1 MAKVDFSQ
9 PTGNE
14 SDEDDD
20 EKEEEAGGQRRTV
33 EEDVRFESYKPSKL
47 KVEGMLPHPS
57 DAVENGTL
65 ATVAPPDVTYKLNIA
80 EDMPHVISEGRLSD
94 LQLEFVTYACQRH
107 EQRLASGS
115 RRGFFL
121 GDGAGMG
128 KGRQLAGLI
137 LENILAGRTKH
148 IWVTTN
154 IDLKEDA
161 QRDLRDVGA
170 TIAADLEADDESPRA
185 RRRAND
191 DDKAVVDVFALPHS
205 SGTKLDREG
214 VLVTTYSC
222 LSSKGGKGGSR
233 LQQVVDW
240 CGEDYDGC
248 LLFDESHCAKNLIAD
263 LPGTETAAAQAVDAI
278 QHMLPN
284 ARVVYCSA
292 TAASEPR
299 HYAYMSRLGLWGP
312 GSPFPTS
319 AAADESNKSA
329 IRNFIKTCQSRGV
342 GAMELCALHLKRE
355 GALLART
362 LSYAGAEFSV
372 VEATL
377 TPEQIETYDRAAQ
390 LWQILF
396 TRVEARLATMAMRI
410 EAAAAAGDSDEF
422 ARLTEV
428 YKDARKNY
436 HSQLWSGHLRFFRS
450 LITGFKVPKLVEVA
464 KQALAEDKCVVI
476 GLQSTGEAHA
486 KRMKLKKE
494 AAAAAAASLAADGA
508 SSSPSAS
515 STPSGEEEP
524 AHEDMLSAPQETLKY
539 VVNHIWGPELAA
551 AEQRR
556 REAEEKAARAEA
568 RARAEAEAAQEA
580 AARPHVDDGLSDSD
594 EDMEDTAALLA
605 KKRPLGDKNSSPS
618 KGRRS
623 DAKPDVWGFDES
635 QEDSQDVEEI
645 DEEDGGA
652 AAVMDVE
659 DETEWMQAFLEQVD
673 GLKLPGNALDMLI
686 DDLGG
691 FDAVAEMSGRS
702 ERLVRNYKG
711 EFYTQKRTENGL
723 SMHEQNLHEREEFQ
737 RGEKLIAIISDA
749 ASSGISL
756 HAEQH
761 ARVKNRRRR
770 VHITLELPWSADK
783 TLQQMGRSHRAN
795 QASAPEYK
803 LLVSP
808 LGGERRFCAAVVKR
822 LQSLGAL
829 TQGDRRAT
837 GVSKSWAC
845 FDVDTRE
852 GTSAILDLYHHS
864 NWMMKEL
871 LQIQGANKERPLV
884 TPPPLPASEREA
896 LARVALESGGA
907 DFMRAPR
914 DWDSKLCGGGVD
926 AVAAKIHM
934 LHGAPLWLS
943 LVGIAVEEY
952 ETAGK
957 YPQGVVPKFLNRI
970 LGLEVARQQ
979 WLFDY
984 FARYLEKIIKGAI
997 RDGTYARGI
1006 QTIGGRSVEFERPPR
1021 VLQAPTPSSYPIE
1034 LHTVVA
1040 DVGMDFETAK
1050 RKLEETRSAGKDTA
1064 IDIDGDGGD
1073 DEGGSTALVPRRDSD
1088 GEGWI
1093 NTRVTNVSRGN
1104 NRGFVSPAATGE
1116 RFGDRDG
1123 FRMLQSR
1130 SGESEGV
1137 CLIIESGESSMR
1149 GLSVKTDRFQVYQPG
1164 DVQDVW
1170 YWSRLKRSE
1179 PLDDSRAKRFWDAGF
1194 RNRSKDQRNYV
1205 LTGPVLHVVPSL
1217 IKAQVQCMVRNSV
1230 RLEVAR
1236 ADERDET
1243 GKRSGATILGV
1254 LLDYDH
1260 AKDIVQAIEEEAT
1273 EAADDDD
1280 KRAERLQE
1288 EIQRRQEDK
1297 EDRIKRARSAAAKER
1312 AAGKAPKKR
1321 RK

>member
-1 MAKVDFSQ
+1 MSERVGHELKI
-9 PTGNE
+9 
-14 SDEDDD
+14 
-20 EKEEEAGGQRRTV
+20 QRDLR
-33 EEDVRFESYKPSKL
+33 
-47 KVEGMLPHPS
+47 M
-57 DAVENGTL
+57 L
-65 ATVAPPDVTYKLNIA
+65 ATVLRDQLSMEPGTLEVARHCDPKCSRDVPT
-80 EDMPHVISEGRLSD
+80 
-94 LQLEFVTYACQRH
+94 
-107 EQRLASGS
+107 
-115 RRGFFL
+115 
-121 GDGAGMG
+121 
-128 KGRQLAGLI
+128 QLAGLI

-428 YKDARKNY
+428 YKDARKSY

-556 REAEEKAARAEA
+556 REAEEKAACAEA

-594 EDMEDTAALLA
+594 EDMEDTAALL
-605 KKRPLGDKNSSPS
+605 KKPLGNKNSSPS
-618 KGRRS
+618 KRRSS
-623 DAKPDVWGFDES
+623 DAKLDVWGFDDS
-635 QEDSQDVEEI
+635 QEDSQDVAEAGEEG
-645 DEEDGGA
+645 EEGEEGA
-652 AAVMDVE
+652 AGVGFMMDLD
-659 DETEWMQAFLEQVD
+659 DETEWIKAFSEKID
-673 GLKLPGNALDMLI
+673 ALKLPGNALDMLI

-691 FDAVAEMSGRS
+691 FNKIAEMSGRS

-845 FDVDTRE
+845 FDVDTRQ
-852 GTSAILDLYHHS
+852 GTDAILDLYHHS
-864 NWMMKEL
+864 NWMVREL
-871 LQIQGANKERPLV
+871 VGLEKANPNRPLV
-884 TPPPLPASEREA
+884 APPKLPATECEA

-907 DFMRAPR
+907 EFLRAPKG
-914 DWDSKLCGGGVD
+914 WDDELYGGGVD
-926 AVAAKIHM
+926 AVAGKIHM

-943 LVGIAVEEY
+943 LVGIAVASY
-952 ETAGK
+952 EGAGSARK
-957 YPQGVVPKFLNRI
+957 AVVPKFLNRI
-970 LGLEVARQQ
+970 LGLEVSRQQ
-979 WLFDY
+979 KLFDY
-984 FARYLEKIIKGAI
+984 FARTLERMIRAAK
-997 RDGTYARGI
+997 RDGKYAQGI
-1006 QTIGGRSVEFERPPR
+1006 QTVDGRSVEFERPAKALH
-1021 VLQAPTPSSYPIE
+1021 VTTPSPFPIE
-1034 LHTVVA
+1034 CHTVVA
-1040 DVGMDFETAK
+1040 DVGMDFETAQK
-1050 RKLEETRSAGKDTA
+1050 MLEETRSAGKATA
-1064 IDIDGDGGD
+1064 IDIDGDD
-1073 DEGGSTALVPRRDSD
+1073 DGNGSTALVPKRDSD

-1093 NTRVTNVSRGN
+1093 NTRVTNVSN
-1104 NRGFVSPAATGE
+1104 NRGFVPPPARPGQ

-1123 FRMLQSR
+1123 FRLIKAKYNR
-1130 SGESEGV
+1130 GDKGSEGI

-1288 EIQRRQEDK
+1288 EILRRQEDK

-1312 AAGKAPKKR
+1312 AAGKAPTKKR

>member
-1 MAKVDFSQ
+1 M
-9 PTGNE
+9 
-14 SDEDDD
+14 
-20 EKEEEAGGQRRTV
+20 
-33 EEDVRFESYKPSKL
+33 
-47 KVEGMLPHPS
+47 
-57 DAVENGTL
+57 
-65 ATVAPPDVTYKLNIA
+65 I
-80 EDMPHVISEGRLSD
+80 
-94 LQLEFVTYACQRH
+94 
-107 EQRLASGS
+107 
-115 RRGFFL
+115 
-121 GDGAGMG
+121 
-128 KGRQLAGLI
+128 
-137 LENILAGRTKH
+137 
-148 IWVTTN
+148 
-154 IDLKEDA
+154 
-161 QRDLRDVGA
+161 
-170 TIAADLEADDESPRA
+170 
-185 RRRAND
+185 
-191 DDKAVVDVFALPHS
+191 
-205 SGTKLDREG
+205 
-214 VLVTTYSC
+214 
-222 LSSKGGKGGSR
+222 
-233 LQQVVDW
+233 
-240 CGEDYDGC
+240 
-248 LLFDESHCAKNLIAD
+248 CA
-263 LPGTETAAAQAVDAI
+263 
-278 QHMLPN
+278 
-284 ARVVYCSA
+284 
-292 TAASEPR
+292 
-299 HYAYMSRLGLWGP
+299 
-312 GSPFPTS
+312 
-319 AAADESNKSA
+319 
-329 IRNFIKTCQSRGV
+329 
-342 GAMELCALHLKRE
+342 
-355 GALLART
+355 
-362 LSYAGAEFSV
+362 
-372 VEATL
+372 
-377 TPEQIETYDRAAQ
+377 
-390 LWQILF
+390 
-396 TRVEARLATMAMRI
+396 
-410 EAAAAAGDSDEF
+410 
-422 ARLTEV
+422 
-428 YKDARKNY
+428 
-436 HSQLWSGHLRFFRS
+436 
-450 LITGFKVPKLVEVA
+450 
-464 KQALAEDKCVVI
+464 
-476 GLQSTGEAHA
+476 
-486 KRMKLKKE
+486 
-494 AAAAAAASLAADGA
+494 
-508 SSSPSAS
+508 
-515 STPSGEEEP
+515 
-524 AHEDMLSAPQETLKY
+524 
-539 VVNHIWGPELAA
+539 
-551 AEQRR
+551 
-556 REAEEKAARAEA
+556 
-568 RARAEAEAAQEA
+568 
-580 AARPHVDDGLSDSD
+580 
-594 EDMEDTAALLA
+594 
-605 KKRPLGDKNSSPS
+605 
-618 KGRRS
+618 
-623 DAKPDVWGFDES
+623 
-635 QEDSQDVEEI
+635 
-645 DEEDGGA
+645 
-652 AAVMDVE
+652 
-659 DETEWMQAFLEQVD
+659 
-673 GLKLPGNALDMLI
+673 
-686 DDLGG
+686 
-691 FDAVAEMSGRS
+691 
-702 ERLVRNYKG
+702 
-711 EFYTQKRTENGL
+711 
-723 SMHEQNLHEREEFQ
+723 
-737 RGEKLIAIISDA
+737 
-749 ASSGISL
+749 
-756 HAEQH
+756 
-761 ARVKNRRRR
+761 
-770 VHITLELPWSADK
+770 
-783 TLQQMGRSHRAN
+783 

-914 DWDSKLCGGGVD
+914 DWDSKLCGGGVE

-1093 NTRVTNVSRGN
+1093 STRVTNVSRGN

-1217 IKAQVQCMVRNSV
+1217 IKAQVQCMVRNSI

-1260 AKDIVQAIEEEAT
+1260 ADDIVQAIEEEAT

-1288 EIQRRQEDK
+1288 EILRRQEDK